1 MQQALSL
8 QGFEASVS
16 NDGVVHAAGEI
27 DSATAPLLRDR
38 LTLAAESTDTD
49 VVVDLADV
57 TYMDLR
63 GLYVL
68 VDVTRQLEADGR
80 RLRARRPPPIVRR
93 LSELAGLDGFL

>member
-1 MQQALSL
+1 MQQALSPL
-8 QGFEASVS
+8 VFEASVS

-38 LTLAAESTDTD
+38 LTLAAQSTDTD

-68 VDVTRQLEADGR
+68 VDVSRQLEADGR
-80 RLRARRPPPIVRR
+80 RRRARRPRPIVRR
-93 LSELAGLDGFL
+93 LSELDRLDGFL